1 LTTKLTTN
9 IPVKDCSHILSTVPD
24 FITAKGEVLVTST
37 PITLNKLNHVIADP
51 KKTSCDLQNCKT

>member
-1 LTTKLTTN
+1 M
-9 IPVKDCSHILSTVPD
+9 KDCSHILSTVPD
-24 FITAKGEVLVTST
+24 FITAKGGVLVTST